1 MFYLKMQI
9 YEKKR
14 NWESIIEIM
23 CIFVPSMLK
32 RRLYISLLL
41 LLLPLCATG
50 QNLDY
55 RILKELQERR
65 TEGCDVAMRWVS
77 NSVFLTPAVPL
88 GMAIG
93 GWAADNKDLRVDA
106 AIVGSAW
113 GSSIGL
119 TMGLKYLVRRPRP
132 YQRYEGDLLPV
143 TTEPDPSFPSGHT
156 TMAFATATSLSLLY
170 PPMVY
175 RCYNPRVGLGRGLL
189 QTLPRRPLPLRRAH
203 RSPHWDRR
211 RHSGLRRSETF
222 APGRPR
228 PAQRCHCDSRQH
240 LVLISPQENIS
251 LRLQLTG

>member
-1 MFYLKMQI
+1 
-9 YEKKR
+9 
-14 NWESIIEIM
+14 
-23 CIFVPSMLK
+23 MLK

-93 GWAADNKDLRVDA
+93 GWTADNKDLRVDA

-170 PPMVY
+170 PRWYIVVPTLVWASA
-175 RCYNPRVGLGRGLL
+175 VGFSRLYLGVHF
-189 QTLPRRPLPLRRAH
+189 P
-203 RSPHWDRR
+203 SD
-211 RHSGLRRSETF
+211 
-222 APGRPR
+222 
-228 PAQRCHCDSRQH
+228 
-240 LVLISPQENIS
+240 V
-251 LRLQLTG
+251 LTGALIGTAAAIVAYGVAKRLRQEDPALPNDAIVIPVSISF